1 MVTPFK
7 RKRIA
12 DDDEDDDDATIPVDR
27 RSKRATKLILAKQ
40 QETMSA
46 SSPFPIDGIMP
57 KQEIEADKFIAQN
70 AAYDGRG
77 VIVAIFDTGVDP
89 AAEGL
94 QVTTDGK
101 PKIIDV
107 VDASGGDDVDTST
120 KVTVKPD
127 AEGNITLQVRKKR
140 NKSNQITTYIY
151 FKGIDGSHTSSGFG
165 ATQSEQ
171 RVAPRRESGV

>member
-1 MVTPFK
+1 
-7 RKRIA
+7 
-12 DDDEDDDDATIPVDR
+12 
-27 RSKRATKLILAKQ
+27 
-40 QETMSA
+40 MS
-46 SSPFPIDGIMP
+46 SSSFPINGIMP
-57 KQEIEADKFIAQN
+57 KQEIEADKFIATN

-120 KVTVKPD
+120 RVSVLPD
-127 AEGNITLQVRKKR
+127 ADGNIILQVR
-140 NKSNQITTYIY
+140 
-151 FKGIDGSHTSSGFG
+151 
-165 ATQSEQ
+165 
-171 RVAPRRESGV
+171 